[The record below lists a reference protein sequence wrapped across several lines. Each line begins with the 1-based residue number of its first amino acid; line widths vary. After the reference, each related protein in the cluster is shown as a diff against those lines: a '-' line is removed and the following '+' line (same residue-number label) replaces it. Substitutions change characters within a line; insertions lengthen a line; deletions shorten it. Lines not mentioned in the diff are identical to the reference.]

1 MKIIAQ
7 GLGSIG
13 ALVGLGM
20 FVHDTLARV
29 FPFANPISARNNIM
43 YILATAAFVE
53 AVKLGSMEMTDFIV
67 TYGDEKDQMSNSE
80 MIIDTMFKATFTGVG
95 LNVAGQNPLV
105 KHGYTLYKSWDNV
118 ANGMSVIGSY
128 VMNCFYGEISS
139 SHHQQEE
146 MYEWKDAIAPI
157 LYMLIT
163 MSMYWSISKIA
174 KEYTHVSE
182 VVDGIY
188 KDSTNKEDLINR
200 TYALL
205 LTSNNLQSTDKI
217 KSILSSLYDK

>member
-53 AVKLGSMEMTDFIV
+53 AVKHGSMEMTDFIV

-105 KHGYTLYKSWDNV
+105 KHGYTLYKSWDVALNQVVSKRLRGFRADQDFRQNV
-118 ANGMSVIGSY
+118 ESIKDDFLRNSIVEITKKFEKAIGLRE
-128 VMNCFYGEISS
+128 FPALAS
-139 SHHQQEE
+139 SH
-146 MYEWKDAIAPI
+146 Y
-157 LYMLIT
+157 
-163 MSMYWSISKIA
+163 
-174 KEYTHVSE
+174 
-182 VVDGIY
+182 
-188 KDSTNKEDLINR
+188 R
-200 TYALL
+200 
-205 LTSNNLQSTDKI
+205 
-217 KSILSSLYDK
+217 